1 MMLEPERAA
10 RLVAER
16 LARVPAGAPR
26 LSPGTS
32 GTASAPEMAVA
43 STGTGASNAASGAP
57 AVAPGSDLRVLPGGR
72 DWLVRRTLEEL
83 GIHCDSDA
91 QLQDLK
97 GFMIASHRGAEIVVS
112 DRLDADERLAV
123 YAHLLA
129 HALIEQ
135 GDLLPEGQGS
145 FFSRLEY
152 VEGREPADRSDAD
165 RRAEMVADALANAI
179 LRGRL
184 DGAPAYAYRVSREP
198 ARAGLRPRLGHF
210 FLELCHRTS
219 LALFWHSHKYQKLRG
234 RPEMSALVRRLE
246 GLVRVAYAC

>member
-16 LARVPAGAPR
+16 LARVPAQQPR
-26 LSPGTS
+26 LPVVIADGA
-32 GTASAPEMAVA
+32 ASAAGVA
-43 STGTGASNAASGAP
+43 RSSEDEAAAP
-57 AVAPGSDLRVLPGGR
+57 DAKLQSLPGGR

-83 GIHCDSDA
+83 GIHCDSEA

-152 VEGREPADRSDAD
+152 VEGREPAGRSGAEL
-165 RRAEMVADALANAI
+165 RAEMVADALANAI

-184 DGAPAYAYRVSREP
+184 DGAPAYTYHRNREP
-198 ARAGLRPRLGHF
+198 ARAGLRPRLGRF

-219 LALFWHSHKYQKLRG
+219 LALFWHSPKYQKLRG

>member
-1 MMLEPERAA
+1 VSGDTAMMLEPERAA

-16 LARVPAGAPR
+16 LARVPAQPPR
-26 LSPGTS
+26 LV
-32 GTASAPEMAVA
+32 SAGGVGGKTTEPATTHGPA
-43 STGTGASNAASGAP
+43 PDDAGGAAP
-57 AVAPGSDLRVLPGGR
+57 SLPGGR

-83 GIHCDSDA
+83 GIHCDSEA
-91 QLQDLK
+91 RLQDLK

-112 DRLDADERLAV
+112 DRLDADERVAV

-152 VEGREPADRSDAD
+152 VEGREPAGRSGAE
-165 RRAEMVADALANAI
+165 RRAEMVADALAKAI

-184 DGAPAYAYRVSREP
+184 DGAPAYAYRQTREP
-198 ARAGLRPRLGHF
+198 ARAGLRPRLGRF

-219 LALFWHSHKYQKLRG
+219 LALFWHSPKYQKLRG